1 MKKAKNALAIIAI
14 VLGVVAALC
23 VVGIPVLEALLLGK
37 PYNEA
42 MSSIPFEAM
51 KGNVANLFKFGELF
65 ADVKANLIPLVTLAL
80 GAVGVVLFIV
90 LLVLMICKK
99 HVKGLGWWFPM
110 LIVFA
115 LSFLAL
121 GGCRLDLAGYAAQ
134 TEQLQPILPTLAKA
148 IGFVEIGVL
157 ALMILS
163 LIFYMVYVCKARKH
177 QKKVAEAKSA
187 AIARIDALLG
197 GNK

>member
-1 MKKAKNALAIIAI
+1 MKKAKNVLAIIALS
-14 VLGVVAALC
+14 LGVVAALC
-23 VVGIPVLEALLLGK
+23 VVGIPVLEALLIGK

-42 MSSIPFEAM
+42 MASIPFEVM
-51 KGNVANLFKFGELF
+51 KTNIAGLFNFGELF
-65 ADVKANLIPLVTLAL
+65 ADVKANIIPLVTLAL

-99 HVKGLGWWFPM
+99 HVKGLGWWFPL

-115 LSFLAL
+115 LSVLVL
-121 GGCRLDLAGYAAQ
+121 GGCRLNLAGYEVQ
-134 TEQLQPILPTLAKA
+134 TSQLQPALPAIAKA

-157 ALMILS
+157 VLMILS
-163 LIFYMVYVCKARKH
+163 VIFYMVYVCKARKSE
-177 QKKVAEAKSA
+177 KKVEKAKSD

-197 GNK
+197 GNR